1 MTLILF
7 QGHGGRWFM
16 EKIWSKK
23 SRDTVPLNN
32 FFNRRKFRVFKGL
45 SIDIEEEGEGSDR
58 TGCHFLLLNYAAQVY
73 VDIVKGMKAVGFP
86 SWMSA
91 SSVELIR
98 HHKPCLLTDNW
109 LICDT
114 YLQIADTVQRH
125 SVPAISEVSFPHWWI
140 EPRTV
145 LWTPR
150 LGESGSRFWTT
161 ARKVV

>member
-32 FFNRRKFRVFKGL
+32 FFNRRKFRVLRGL

-109 LICDT
+109 LICDI

-125 SVPAISEVSFPHWWI
+125 SVFLPSVRCHSHIDGSDQEQSC
-140 EPRTV
+140 
-145 LWTPR
+145 R
-150 LGESGSRFWTT
+150 LPDSASRGVFFGWQLE
-161 ARKVV
+161 R